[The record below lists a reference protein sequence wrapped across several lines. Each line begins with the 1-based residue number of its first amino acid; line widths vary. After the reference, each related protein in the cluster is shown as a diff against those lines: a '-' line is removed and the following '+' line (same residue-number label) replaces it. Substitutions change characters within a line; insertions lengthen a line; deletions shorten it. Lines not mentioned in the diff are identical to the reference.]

1 MNSLLLR
8 IVDFLDEDRET
19 NIIIESCTILSSL
32 ADGCPR
38 TAQALLDL
46 GTKRRLMQL
55 LTHENETVVVSAL
68 RTCRYLVRPMDVTAS
83 REVPVSPIRL
93 SPSHRA
99 CTQKLSRDEWKIC
112 PLIPSMLIS
121 EYSQGMTDVDIL
133 VCQNVEMF
141 RASEEDV
148 TARQTEA
155 AGAFIVGQVGLR
167 CVHCRLTPFTKA
179 QFSTVFPGKRQSAT

>member
-1 MNSLLLR
+1 M
-8 IVDFLDEDRET
+8 ET
-19 NIIIESCTILSSL
+19 NIIIESCTILSTL

-38 TAQALLDL
+38 IVQALLDL

-68 RTCRYLVRPMDVTAS
+68 RTCRYLVPPMDVTAS
-83 REVPVSPIRL
+83 REVPVSPIKF

-99 CTQKLSRDEWKIC
+99 RRQKLSRDEWKIS

-121 EYSQGMTDVDIL
+121 EYSSQGMTDVDIL

-148 TARQTEA
+148 TARQNEA
-155 AGAFIVGQVGLR
+155 TGAFVVGQVGLR
-167 CVHCRLTPFTKA
+167 CVHCGLTPFAKA
-179 QFSTVFPGKRQSAT
+179 QFSTVFPGKRQVQITPLDYVSVSCSK